1 MDQIKQYS
9 PDFTMKKINNY
20 DNMIKNSQ
28 RIIFDKFEM
37 DKSIKVPNP
46 KHLVSKIIFL
56 TQSHFSLILVKRLR
70 SREDK

>member
-28 RIIFDKFEM
+28 RIIFDRFEM
-37 DKSIKVPNP
+37 DKAIKVPNP
-46 KHLVSKIIFL
+46 KHL
-56 TQSHFSLILVKRLR
+56 
-70 SREDK
+70 